1 MEPSLHVFFA
11 KSFSERGQR
20 RLMKSALDL
29 LQNNQTITFTA
40 YDSEEPP
47 FELMM
52 AAGDH
57 MIVIPPA
64 DGLTYYSSN
73 LLNLA
78 SITSDE
84 DYSQLVSDC
93 PAHQMLRQ
101 LNFHGIY
108 FKDCETFPPVI
119 ECTPGILGG
128 PTITPPTPTSPP
140 TITPIIT

>member
-1 MEPSLHVFFA
+1 MEPSLLVFFA
-11 KSFSERGQR
+11 KSFSKRGQQ
-20 RLMKSALDL
+20 RLMESALDL

-73 LLNLA
+73 LPSLA
-78 SITSDE
+78 QITSDE
-84 DYSQLVSDC
+84 DYSQLLTDC
-93 PAHQMLRQ
+93 PAHQMLWQ
-101 LNFHGIY
+101 MNFHGIY
-108 FKDCETFPPVI
+108 FKDCDTLPPVI

-128 PTITPPTPTSPP
+128 PK
-140 TITPIIT
+140 IILEDDRPRPRPFNPD